1 MKTET
6 TQRPER
12 PWAPAF
18 PSTTAGSCRPW
29 ARGVRSAFLR
39 GDSLWRL
46 DMGGPVRFTAHLG
59 LAFHPLGGL
68 GVGYRF
74 ERICNASLHESNP
87 GLDSHMFGLSYR
99 F

>member
-1 MKTET
+1 
-6 TQRPER
+6 
-12 PWAPAF
+12 
-18 PSTTAGSCRPW
+18 
-29 ARGVRSAFLR
+29 
-39 GDSLWRL
+39 
-46 DMGGPVRFTAHLG
+46 MGGPVRFTAHLG